1 VGGEATGTL
10 HALPVLRCTPYAW
23 AILIH
28 AGNVIDMNLNA
39 QLETARRNMVE
50 NQVRPWEVLDAR
62 VLNVLSALP
71 RDAFVQPA
79 YKAVAY
85 ADVALPLGHD
95 EVMWK
100 PVVEGRALQALLPKP
115 GECVLEVG
123 TGSGY
128 FAACMAGLGARVTSI
143 DRRAD
148 FVDAAR
154 ARLQSLAI
162 ANVECLHADA
172 LAGFAPSQ
180 PFDAI
185 AVTGAVAELPALFS
199 GWLKPA
205 GRMFVVRGAEPA
217 MQALLLQRAAD
228 GGWIEDRLFE
238 TDVPYLA
245 GAEPKPIFHL

>member
-1 VGGEATGTL
+1 M
-10 HALPVLRCTPYAW
+10 
-23 AILIH
+23 
-28 AGNVIDMNLNA
+28 NVNP

-50 NQVRPWEVLDAR
+50 NQIRPWEVLDAR
-62 VLNVLSALP
+62 VLDVLSTLP

-100 PVVEGRALQALLPKP
+100 PVIEGRALQALLPKT
-115 GECVLEVG
+115 GERVLEIG

-128 FAACMAGLGARVTSI
+128 FAACLAGFGAQVTSI
-143 DRRAD
+143 ERRAE
-148 FVDAAR
+148 FVGAAR
-154 ARLQSLAI
+154 ARLQALAI
-162 ANVECLHADA
+162 GNVECLHADA
-172 LAGFAPSQ
+172 FAGFAPAQ

-185 AVTGAVAELPALFS
+185 AVTGAVAELPSLFS
-199 GWLKPA
+199 DWLKPD

-217 MQALLLQRAAD
+217 MHAVLLQRAAD
-228 GGWIEDRLFE
+228 GSWIEDRLFE

-245 GAEPKPIFHL
+245 GAEPKPAFHL

>member
-1 VGGEATGTL
+1 
-10 HALPVLRCTPYAW
+10 
-23 AILIH
+23 
-28 AGNVIDMNLNA
+28 
-39 QLETARRNMVE
+39 
-50 NQVRPWEVLDAR
+50 VLDAR
-62 VLNVLSALP
+62 VLSVLSALP

-79 YKAVAY
+79 YKAMAY
-85 ADVALPLGHD
+85 TDVALPLGHD

-100 PVVEGRALQALLPKP
+100 PILEGRALQALLPLP
-115 GECVLEVG
+115 GERILEIG

-128 FAACMAGLGARVTSI
+128 FAACLAKLGAQVTSI

-154 ARLQSLAI
+154 TRLRTLAI
-162 ANVECLHADA
+162 GNVECLQADA
-172 LAGFAPSQ
+172 FTEFRPAQ

-185 AVTGAVAELPALFS
+185 AVTGAVAELPSLFG

-205 GRMFVVRGAEPA
+205 GRMFVIRGAEPA

-228 GGWIEDRLFE
+228 GGWIEERLFE

-245 GAEPKPIFHL
+245 GAEPKPAFYL

>member
-1 VGGEATGTL
+1 
-10 HALPVLRCTPYAW
+10 
-23 AILIH
+23 
-28 AGNVIDMNLNA
+28 VIDMNMNA

-62 VLNVLSALP
+62 VLSVLSALP

-79 YKAVAY
+79 YKAMAY

-100 PVVEGRALQALLPKP
+100 PILEGRALQALLPLP
-115 GECVLEVG
+115 GERILEIG

-128 FAACMAGLGARVTSI
+128 FAACLAKLGAQVTSI

-154 ARLQSLAI
+154 TRLRTLAI
-162 ANVECLHADA
+162 GNVECLQADA
-172 LAGFAPSQ
+172 FTEFRPAQ

-185 AVTGAVAELPALFS
+185 AVTGAVAELPPLFG

-205 GRMFVVRGAEPA
+205 GRMFVIRGAEPA

-228 GGWIEDRLFE
+228 GGWIEERLFE

-245 GAEPKPIFHL
+245 GAEPKPAFYL

>member
-1 VGGEATGTL
+1 
-10 HALPVLRCTPYAW
+10 
-23 AILIH
+23 
-28 AGNVIDMNLNA
+28 VIDMNMNA

-62 VLNVLSALP
+62 VLSVLSALP

-79 YKAVAY
+79 YKAMAY
-85 ADVALPLGHD
+85 TDVALPLGHD

-100 PVVEGRALQALLPKP
+100 PILEGRALQALLPLP
-115 GECVLEVG
+115 GERILEIG

-128 FAACMAGLGARVTSI
+128 FAACLAKLGAQVTSI

-154 ARLQSLAI
+154 TRLRTLAI
-162 ANVECLHADA
+162 GNVECLQAEA
-172 LAGFAPSQ
+172 FTECRPAQ

-185 AVTGAVAELPALFS
+185 AVTGAVAELPSLFG

-205 GRMFVVRGAEPA
+205 GRMFVIRGAEPA

-228 GGWIEDRLFE
+228 GGWIEERLFE

-245 GAEPKPIFHL
+245 GAEPKPAFYL

>member
-1 VGGEATGTL
+1 
-10 HALPVLRCTPYAW
+10 
-23 AILIH
+23 
-28 AGNVIDMNLNA
+28 MNLNP

-62 VLNVLSALP
+62 VLDVLSTLP

-85 ADVALPLGHD
+85 ADVALPLGHG

-100 PVVEGRALQALLPKP
+100 PVLEGRALQALLPQP
-115 GECVLEVG
+115 HERVLEIG

-128 FAACMAGLGARVTSI
+128 FAACLAGLGAQVTSV
-143 DRRAD
+143 DRRAE

-162 ANVECLHADA
+162 ANVECLHADVF
-172 LAGFAPSQ
+172 AGFAPSQ

-185 AVTGAVAELPALFS
+185 AVTGAVAEMPALF
-199 GWLKPA
+199 GQWLKPA

-217 MQALLLQRAAD
+217 MQAVLLQRAAD

-245 GAEPKPIFHL
+245 GAEPRPAFRL